1 MRNVW
6 LMKTLCLLRH
16 GQAGRR
22 IDLQDYDRPL
32 TAGGVEAAGRIAGM
46 LRSAG
51 LLPDLVL
58 CSGAKR
64 ARQTWQ
70 VMDGQ
75 LTAEEADGLTLDL
88 REDLYLASET
98 RLLIALRKLPEAAS
112 SVLVIGHNPGLHR
125 LVRELAGADSRAE
138 ALGQLGRDFPPAGLA
153 VLTYDAASWA
163 ELAPAGAR
171 LIDFITG

>member
-1 MRNVW
+1 
-6 LMKTLCLLRH
+6 MKTLCLLRH

-32 TAGGVEAAGRIAGM
+32 SAGGVEAAGEIAAI
-46 LRSAG
+46 LRGAD

-64 ARQTWQ
+64 ARQTWEVVDAQ
-70 VMDGQ
+70 F
-75 LTAEEADGLTLDL
+75 TAEEADGLTLEL

-98 RLLIALRKLPEAAS
+98 RLLIALRKLPDAAS
-112 SVLVIGHNPGLHR
+112 AVLVIAHNPGLHR
-125 LVRELAGADSRAE
+125 LARELAGPGSRAE
-138 ALGQLGRDFPPAGLA
+138 ALARLGRGFPAAGLA
-153 VLTYDAASWA
+153 VLAIDAANWA

-171 LIDFITG
+171 LIEFFNPA